1 MQLIAGVSYTHLPQ
15 CNYKVNVYSYNCRT
29 CHVQARLLGRVL
41 ILTIMNWDAASIA
54 TPPPR
59 YDLESDEEEIAPDN
73 EVVFHPNLQLLGD
86 IPALLERSLVVLL
99 GNVGTAVM
107 LASKRIFPEVACID
121 VDSHGRIAS
130 IHAPFDT
137 QMPCVLSIPQ
147 AEDIPVVIQSLIAK
161 LVMEKMRPVS
171 MVIMQGYTE
180 ALYCNSMGLSETDSS
195 FQPLRY
201 LSNVPMNASPTRPSS
216 DVAPWETPNS
226 LSGCGAAFFMHA
238 VYRHTPVQ
246 IFCVPSAQVAP
257 HPNYQRRLMHFV
269 APHGHQSLSSDEAR
283 RRLNTLIPPLEEQH
297 LETLGPM
304 LGKGSEACDGSS
316 SLLVHAL
323 LATLATRPSV
333 ESLGEGGMY
342 I

>member
-15 CNYKVNVYSYNCRT
+15 CNYKVNVYSYNCHT

-41 ILTIMNWDAASIA
+41 ILTIMDWDNASIA

-73 EVVFHPNLQLLGD
+73 EVAFQTNLQLLGD
-86 IPALLERSLVVLL
+86 LSALLERSLVVLL

-121 VDSHGRIAS
+121 VDSHGRLAS
-130 IHAPFDT
+130 IHAPFDSE
-137 QMPCVLSIPQ
+137 MPCVLSIPQ
-147 AEDIPVVIQSLIAK
+147 AEDMPVAIQSLIAK
-161 LVMEKMRPVS
+161 LVMEKMRPAS
-171 MVIMQGYTE
+171 MAIVQGYTE
-180 ALYCNSMGLSETDSS
+180 ALYCNSMGLGETDSS

-216 DVAPWETPNS
+216 VVAPWEAPNS

-246 IFCVPSAQVAP
+246 IFCVPSAQFAP
-257 HPNYQRRLMHFV
+257 HPNYQRRLIHSV
-269 APHGHQSLSSDEAR
+269 KPHGHQSLSSDEAR
-283 RRLNTLIPPLEEQH
+283 RRLNTIIPPLQEHH
-297 LETLGPM
+297 LKTLGPM
-304 LGKGSEACDGSS
+304 LGEGSEACDGSS
-316 SLLVHAL
+316 SLLVHAWF
-323 LATLATRPSV
+323 ATLATRPSV
-333 ESLGEGGMY
+333 EGLGEGGMY
-342 I
+342 V